1 VRSSWGQKLELLN
14 NAYGSLV
21 RRAVFPL
28 QELCKGHRTLRM
40 IREMKAAETMP
51 LADLRQLQQQRLEA
65 LLRHAFET
73 VAYYRDWFHKSG
85 LQPADIRTVSDLG
98 RLPFLTKD
106 VIRKNL
112 DRLKSSQAVRV
123 QRMATGGS
131 TGKPLIFYLGPTR
144 VSSDVAARCR
154 AEGWWG
160 LGMGD
165 QEFVF
170 WGSPI
175 ELQRQ
180 DRIRQLRDR
189 VFRTQLCSAFEM
201 SPAVMTRFL
210 DEMERRGCRKVFGYP
225 SSIALLCQHARKE
238 GRDLRKLGVR
248 AAFVTA
254 EYLWDHWRQII
265 SQTFG
270 CPVANGYGGRDSGFI
285 AHECPA
291 GGMHITADRILVE
304 IVDEQGRP
312 LPPGHSGEIVITH
325 LDTPEM
331 PFIRYRTGDV
341 GTLSSA
347 ACPCGRTLPLLERV
361 EGRKTD
367 FVLAPDGRTLHGLS
381 LIYVLREIEGI
392 EQFRIT
398 QKALDRFEVE
408 IVAGT
413 GFDRGSERKIRD
425 GFSQRLR
432 HPVKVNVTYPAAI
445 APSASGKFR
454 YVVSEVI
461 SAGGLTPSAPEVTVH

>member
-1 VRSSWGQKLELLN
+1 MQQLN
-14 NAYGSLV
+14 TAYGSLI
-21 RRAVFPL
+21 RRVVFPL
-28 QELCKGHRTLRM
+28 QELCKRHDTSRM
-40 IREMKAAETMP
+40 IREMKAAETLP
-51 LADLRQLQQQRLEA
+51 LADLQRLQQERLRR
-65 LLRHAFET
+65 LVLHAFHT
-73 VAYYRDWFHKSG
+73 VEYYRDWFSGSG
-85 LQPADIRTVSDLG
+85 LRPEDIQTVSDLS

-106 VIRKNL
+106 VIRENL
-112 DRLKSSQAVRV
+112 DRLKSSQAAGL

-160 LGMGD
+160 LGLGD

-175 ELQRQ
+175 ELKRQ
-180 DRIRQLRDR
+180 DRLRQLRDR
-189 VFRTQLCSAFEM
+189 IFRTQLCSAFEM
-201 SPAVMTRFL
+201 SPAAMTRFL

-225 SSIALLCQHARKE
+225 SSIALLCQHAQKE

-265 SQTFG
+265 TDTLG

-291 GGMHITADRILVE
+291 GGMHITADRIIVE
-304 IVDEQGRP
+304 IVDEHGRP
-312 LPPGHSGEIVITH
+312 LPPGQSGEIVVTH

-341 GTLSSA
+341 GALSAA

-381 LIYVLREIEGI
+381 LIYVLRELNGI

-408 IVAGT
+408 IVAAPGY
-413 GFDRGSERKIRD
+413 DRSSETRIRE

-432 HPVKVNVTYPAAI
+432 HPVTVNVTYPAVI

-454 YVVSEVI
+454 YVISEVI
-461 SAGGLTPSAPEVTVH
+461 SADGLTPIGQEVTVR

>member
-1 VRSSWGQKLELLN
+1 MESLN
-14 NAYGSLV
+14 KAYGSLV
-21 RRAVFPL
+21 RGIVFPL

-40 IREMKAAETMP
+40 IREMKAAETLP
-51 LADLRQLQQQRLEA
+51 IADLQRLQQQRLQA
-65 LLRHAFET
+65 LLLHAFYKVE
-73 VAYYRDWFHKSG
+73 YYRDWFDSSG
-85 LQPADIRTVSDLG
+85 LRPHDIQAVSDLP

-106 VIRKNL
+106 IIRENL
-112 DRLKSSQAVRV
+112 DRLKSSDAAGV

-131 TGKPLIFYLGPTR
+131 TGKPLTFYLGPTR

-175 ELQRQ
+175 ELKRQ

-201 SPAVMTRFL
+201 SPVVMTGFL
-210 DEMERRGCRKVFGYP
+210 DEMERRGCKKVFGYP
-225 SSIALLCQHARKE
+225 SSIALLCQHAQKE

-254 EYLWDHWRQII
+254 EYLWDHWRQVI
-265 SQTFG
+265 SDTFG

-291 GGMHITADRILVE
+291 GGMHITADRLIVE

-312 LPPGHSGEIVITH
+312 LPPSQSGEIVVTH
-325 LDTPEM
+325 LDTQEM

-341 GTLSSA
+341 GALSA
-347 ACPCGRTLPLLERV
+347 APCRCGRTLPLLERI

-381 LIYVLREIEGI
+381 LIYVLRELNGI

-408 IVAGT
+408 IVAAPGY
-413 GFDRGSERKIRD
+413 DRSSETKIRD

-432 HPVKVNVTYPAAI
+432 HPVAVNVTYPAAI

-454 YVVSEVI
+454 YVISEVI
-461 SAGGLTPSAPEVTVH
+461 SANGLAPNGQEVGVR

>member
-1 VRSSWGQKLELLN
+1 MESLN
-14 NAYGSLV
+14 KAYGSLV
-21 RRAVFPL
+21 RGIVFPL

-40 IREMKAAETMP
+40 IREMKAAETLP
-51 LADLRQLQQQRLEA
+51 IADLQRLQQQRLQA
-65 LLRHAFET
+65 LLLHAFYKVE
-73 VAYYRDWFHKSG
+73 YYRDWFDSSG
-85 LQPADIRTVSDLG
+85 LRPHDIQAVSDLP

-106 VIRKNL
+106 IIRENL
-112 DRLKSSQAVRV
+112 DRLKSSDAAGV

-131 TGKPLIFYLGPTR
+131 TGKPLTFYLGPTR

-175 ELQRQ
+175 ELKRQ

-201 SPAVMTRFL
+201 SPAVMTGFL
-210 DEMERRGCRKVFGYP
+210 DEMERRGCKKVFGYP
-225 SSIALLCQHARKE
+225 SSIALLCQHAQKE
-238 GRDLRKLGVR
+238 GRGLRKLGVR

-254 EYLWDHWRQII
+254 EYLWDHWREVI
-265 SQTFG
+265 SDTFG

-291 GGMHITADRILVE
+291 GGMHITADRLIVE

-312 LPPGHSGEIVITH
+312 LPPSQSGEIVVTH
-325 LDTPEM
+325 LDTQEM

-341 GTLSSA
+341 GALSA
-347 ACPCGRTLPLLERV
+347 APCRCGRTLPLLERI

-381 LIYVLREIEGI
+381 LIYVLRELNGI

-408 IVAGT
+408 IVAAPGY
-413 GFDRGSERKIRD
+413 DRSSETKIRD

-432 HPVKVNVTYPAAI
+432 HPVAVNVTYPAAI

-454 YVVSEVI
+454 YVISEVI
-461 SAGGLTPSAPEVTVH
+461 SANGLAPNRQEVGAR

>member
-1 VRSSWGQKLELLN
+1 MEPLN
-14 NAYGSLV
+14 KAYGSLV
-21 RRAVFPL
+21 RGVVFPL
-28 QELCKGHRTLRM
+28 QELCKGHRTLGM
-40 IREMKAAETMP
+40 IREMKAAETLP
-51 LADLRQLQQQRLEA
+51 IADLQRLQQQRLQPF
-65 LLRHAFET
+65 LLHAFQAVE
-73 VAYYRDWFHKSG
+73 YYRNWFQTSG
-85 LQPADIRTVSDLG
+85 LRPQDIQAASDLT

-106 VIRKNL
+106 IIRENL
-112 DRLKSSQAVRV
+112 DRLKSSNAARV

-175 ELQRQ
+175 ELKRQ

-189 VFRTQLCSAFEM
+189 IFRTQLCSAFEM
-201 SPAVMTRFL
+201 SPAVMNRFL
-210 DEMERRGCRKVFGYP
+210 DEMERRGCKKVFGYP
-225 SSIALLCQHARKE
+225 SSIALLCQHAQKE

-254 EYLWDHWRQII
+254 EYLWDHWRQVI
-265 SQTFG
+265 SDTFG

-291 GGMHITADRILVE
+291 GGMHITADRIIVE

-312 LPPGHSGEIVITH
+312 LPRGQSGEIVVTH

-341 GTLSSA
+341 GALSA
-347 ACPCGRTLPLLERV
+347 AACRCGRTLPLLERI

-381 LIYVLREIEGI
+381 LIYVLRELKGI

-408 IVAGT
+408 IVTAPGY
-413 GFDRGSERKIRD
+413 DRGSEAKIRD

-432 HPVKVNVTYPAAI
+432 HPVAVNVTYPAAI
-445 APSASGKFR
+445 APSSSGKFR
-454 YVVSEVI
+454 YVISDVI
-461 SAGGLTPSAPEVTVH
+461 SANGLAPNGQEVGVR

>member
-1 VRSSWGQKLELLN
+1 MESLN
-14 NAYGSLV
+14 KAYGSLV
-21 RRAVFPL
+21 RGIVFPL

-40 IREMKAAETMP
+40 IREMKAAETLP
-51 LADLRQLQQQRLEA
+51 IADLQRLQQQRLQA
-65 LLRHAFET
+65 LLLHAFYKVE
-73 VAYYRDWFHKSG
+73 YYRDWFDSSG
-85 LQPADIRTVSDLG
+85 LRPHDIQAVSDLP

-106 VIRKNL
+106 IIRENL
-112 DRLKSSQAVRV
+112 DRLKSSDAAGV

-131 TGKPLIFYLGPTR
+131 TGKPLTFYLGPTR

-175 ELQRQ
+175 ELKRQ

-201 SPAVMTRFL
+201 SPAVMTGFL
-210 DEMERRGCRKVFGYP
+210 DEMERRGCKKVFGYP
-225 SSIALLCQHARKE
+225 SSIALLCQHAQKE

-254 EYLWDHWRQII
+254 EYLWDHWRQVI
-265 SQTFG
+265 SDTFG

-291 GGMHITADRILVE
+291 GGMHITADRLIVE

-312 LPPGHSGEIVITH
+312 LPPSQSGEIVVTH
-325 LDTPEM
+325 LDTQEM

-341 GTLSSA
+341 GALSA
-347 ACPCGRTLPLLERV
+347 APCRCGRTLPLLERI

-381 LIYVLREIEGI
+381 LIYVLRELNGI

-408 IVAGT
+408 IVAAPGY
-413 GFDRGSERKIRD
+413 DRSSETKIRD

-432 HPVKVNVTYPAAI
+432 HPVAVNVTYPAAI

-454 YVVSEVI
+454 YVISEVI
-461 SAGGLTPSAPEVTVH
+461 SANGLAPNRQEVGAR